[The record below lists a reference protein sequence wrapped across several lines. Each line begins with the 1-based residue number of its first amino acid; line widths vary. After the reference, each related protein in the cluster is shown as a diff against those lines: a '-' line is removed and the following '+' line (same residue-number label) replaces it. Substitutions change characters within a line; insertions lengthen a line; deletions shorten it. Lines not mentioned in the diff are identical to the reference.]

1 MASGIEVE
9 GLDEYE
15 KLLEDM
21 VLDFSDKRKS
31 VKAGIEVIAKGLE
44 DDTPVGPTGE
54 LAEIKTTVRQKEL
67 ATEGIARSKAFYDIF
82 QNFGTSE
89 QKAHVGYFDRSVEKN
104 STKAVAAVAEIIFEK
119 MR

>member
-1 MASGIEVE
+1 MSGIEIE
-9 GLDEYE
+9 GLEEYE

-21 VLDFSDKRKS
+21 VLSAGDKRKAI
-31 VKAGIEVIAKGLE
+31 KEGIEVIAKGLE
-44 DDTPVGPTGE
+44 DDTPVGATGE
-54 LAEIKTTVRQKEL
+54 LSEIKTTVREKDL

-89 QKAHVGYFDRSVEKN
+89 QKSHVGYFDRSIEKN
-104 STKAVAAVAEIIFEK
+104 STKAVGKVAEVIFEK